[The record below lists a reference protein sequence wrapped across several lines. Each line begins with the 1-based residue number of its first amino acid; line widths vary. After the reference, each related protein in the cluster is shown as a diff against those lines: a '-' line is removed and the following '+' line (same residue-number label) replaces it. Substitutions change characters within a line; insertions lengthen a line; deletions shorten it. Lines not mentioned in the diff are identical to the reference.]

1 MGDPR
6 KLRKKLEGPRHPF
19 NKTRIE
25 EEMLYM
31 GRFGLRNKKE
41 IWKAQ
46 TILRKYR
53 SRARAS
59 LALAEQ
65 QREKERQLL
74 LKKLYKMGIM
84 ANEEG
89 LTDDVLS
96 LTVDMLLKRRL
107 QSVVHEL
114 GLANTPWQSR
124 QMITHGHIAINGK
137 KVNTPSYHVKRGEEE
152 FIGYSPSSP
161 YNDSAHPALV
171 VPTARTVRKPPEEN
185 GYSQSSRRR
194 R

>member
-25 EEMLYM
+25 EEMLFM

-59 LALAEQ
+59 LALADQ
-65 QREKERQLL
+65 QREKERSLL
-74 LKKLYKMGIM
+74 LKIPCRW
-84 ANEEG
+84 
-89 LTDDVLS
+89 LS
-96 LTVDMLLKRRL
+96 
-107 QSVVHEL
+107 
-114 GLANTPWQSR
+114 
-124 QMITHGHIAINGK
+124 
-137 KVNTPSYHVKRGEEE
+137 
-152 FIGYSPSSP
+152 
-161 YNDSAHPALV
+161 
-171 VPTARTVRKPPEEN
+171 
-185 GYSQSSRRR
+185 
-194 R
+194 

>member
-59 LALAEQ
+59 LALAEL
-65 QREKERQLL
+65 QREKERKLL

-96 LTVDMLLKRRL
+96 LTVDMFLKRRL
-107 QSVVHEL
+107 QSIVHEL

-161 YNDSAHPALV
+161 YNDSTHPALT
-171 VPTARTVRKPPEEN
+171 VPTARAPPKAPEETE
-185 GYSQSSRRR
+185 
-194 R
+194 

>member
-25 EEMLYM
+25 EEMLFV

-46 TILRKYR
+46 TKLRKYR

-59 LALAEQ
+59 LALVDQ

-84 ANEEG
+84 ATAEG

-96 LTVDMLLKRRL
+96 LTVDIFLKRRL
-107 QSVVHEL
+107 QSIVHEL
-114 GLANTPWQSR
+114 GLANSPWQSR

-152 FIGYSPSSP
+152 LIKYSPSSP
-161 YNDSAHPALV
+161 YNDSAHPGLI
-171 VPTARTVRKPPEEN
+171 VPTKRSAPRAPPEDDN
-185 GYSQSSRRR
+185 YRRR
-194 R
+194 

>member
-25 EEMLYM
+25 EEMLFM

-74 LKKLYKMGIM
+74 LKKLFKMGIM

-96 LTVDMLLKRRL
+96 LTVDMFLKRRL

-152 FIGYSPSSP
+152 LIGYSPSSP
-161 YNDSAHPALV
+161 YNDSAHPALI
-171 VPTARTVRKPPEEN
+171 VPTVRTAPRAPREVN
-185 GYSQSSRRR
+185 YRRR
-194 R
+194 

>member
-25 EEMLYM
+25 EEMKYM

-59 LALAEQ
+59 LALPEV
-65 QREKERQLL
+65 QRENERKTIV
-74 LKKLYKMGIM
+74 KKLFRMGIM

-96 LTVDMLLKRRL
+96 LTVEQFLKRRL
-107 QSVVHEL
+107 QSIVHDI
-114 GLANTPWQSR
+114 GLANTPWQAR
-124 QMITHGHIAINGK
+124 QMITHGHIAINGR
-137 KVNTPSYHVKRGEEE
+137 KVTAPSYHVQRGEEE
-152 FIGYSPSSP
+152 TITYSPSSP
-161 YNDSAHPALV
+161 YNDSAHPALS
-171 VPTARTVRKPPEEN
+171 VPTSRTTTSTESEPET
-185 GYSQSSRRR
+185 
-194 R
+194 

>member
-25 EEMLYM
+25 EEMLFM

-65 QREKERQLL
+65 LREKERKLL
-74 LKKLYKMGIM
+74 LTKLFRMGIM
-84 ANEEG
+84 TNEEG

-96 LTVDMLLKRRL
+96 LTVDMFLKRRL

-124 QMITHGHIAINGK
+124 QMITHGHIAISGK

-161 YNDSAHPALV
+161 YNDSAHPGLI
-171 VPTARTVRKPPEEN
+171 VPPAKKAPRAPREN
-185 GYSQSSRRR
+185 NYRRR
-194 R
+194 

>member
-25 EEMLYM
+25 EEMLFM
-31 GRFGLRNKKE
+31 GQFGLRNKKE

-59 LALAEQ
+59 LALADQ
-65 QREKERQLL
+65 LREKERQLL
-74 LKKLYKMGIM
+74 LNKLCKMGIM
-84 ANEEG
+84 ANKDG

-96 LTVDMLLKRRL
+96 LTVDMFLKRRL
-107 QSVVHEL
+107 QSIVHEL
-114 GLANTPWQSR
+114 GFANTPWQSR

-152 FIGYSPSSP
+152 LIAYSPSSP
-161 YNDSAHPALV
+161 YNDSAHPALS
-171 VPTARTVRKPPEEN
+171 VPTARAAPKAPRENNYRK
-185 GYSQSSRRR
+185 R
-194 R
+194 

>member
-25 EEMLYM
+25 EEMLFM
-31 GRFGLRNKKE
+31 GQFGLRNKKE

-65 QREKERQLL
+65 QRENERSLL
-74 LKKLYKMGIM
+74 LKKLFKMGIM

-96 LTVDMLLKRRL
+96 LTVDLFLKRRL

-152 FIGYSPSSP
+152 LIGYSPSSP
-161 YNDSAHPALV
+161 YNDSAHPALI
-171 VPTARTVRKPPEEN
+171 VPTVRSTPKAPREER
-185 GYSQSSRRR
+185 YRRR
-194 R
+194 

>member
-25 EEMLYM
+25 EEMQYM

-59 LALAEQ
+59 LALPEV
-65 QREKERQLL
+65 QRENERKTIV
-74 LKKLYKMGIM
+74 KKLFRMGIM

-96 LTVDMLLKRRL
+96 LTVEQFLKRRL
-107 QSVVHEL
+107 QSVVHDI
-114 GLANTPWQSR
+114 GLANTPWQAR
-124 QMITHGHIAINGK
+124 QMISHGHIAINGK
-137 KVNTPSYHVKRGEEE
+137 KVTAPSYHVQRGEEE
-152 FIGYSPSSP
+152 AITYSPSSP
-161 YNDSAHPALV
+161 YNDSAHPALS
-171 VPTARTVRKPPEEN
+171 VPT
-185 GYSQSSRRR
+185 SRAAASTESEPDN
-194 R
+194 

>member
-171 VPTARTVRKPPEEN
+171 VPTARTVPKPREEN
-185 GYSQSSRRR
+185 DYSQSSRRR

>member
-6 KLRKKLEGPRHPF
+6 KLRKKLEGPRHPY

-25 EEMLYM
+25 EEIHYM
-31 GRFGLRNKKE
+31 GKFGLRNKKE

-96 LTVDMLLKRRL
+96 LNVEMFLKRRL
-107 QSVVHEL
+107 QSVVHDL

-152 FIGYSPSSP
+152 LISYSPSSP
-161 YNDSAHPALV
+161 YNDSAHPALS
-171 VPTARTVRKPPEEN
+171 VPTTRTTQKESAEEKVE
-185 GYSQSSRRR
+185 R
-194 R
+194 